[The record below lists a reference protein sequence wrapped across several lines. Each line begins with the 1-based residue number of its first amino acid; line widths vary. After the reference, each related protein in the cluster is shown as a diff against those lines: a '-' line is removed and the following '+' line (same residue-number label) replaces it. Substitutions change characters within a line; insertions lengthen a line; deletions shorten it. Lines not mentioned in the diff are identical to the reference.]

1 MFINF
6 IVLFII
12 TLNFQIVL
20 ACLLAVAAAKPGSVA
35 YTAPAVV
42 SAYSAPYAYSNL
54 AGAPLAYSAAAPVA
68 YTNYAHSPLAYSA
81 PLAYTSSAYNS
92 GIVRALPYSTYGT
105 YAY

>member
-1 MFINF
+1 MS
-6 IVLFII
+6 
-12 TLNFQIVL
+12 FQIVL

-35 YTAPAVV
+35 YTAPAVVSAYSAPAVV